1 MKKNILLVVN
11 PISGAIDKSEFIE
24 AVTFFATQENLNLI
38 IYSTS
43 GKDDIEKIQALY
55 TLHQPQRILIAGGD
69 GTIKIVAEA
78 MKEKDVI
85 LGILPAGSANGLA
98 TDLDLPL
105 ALEESIV
112 LAFSEHYIEV
122 DAISI
127 NGEMCLHLSDIGL
140 NADLI
145 KNYEKSS
152 VKGKLGYVIQ
162 AFNTL
167 IDLGDPFTATI
178 VANNKKLISNARM
191 IVIANATKYGTGV
204 VINPNGIINDGKFE
218 LVILKN
224 LDLFVFAEIITGNI
238 PINSEDVEVISTD
251 KATITTNFR
260 VSLQIDGE
268 YCGTVNQL
276 DITTL
281 SKHIKIAMK

>member
-24 AVTFFATQENLNLI
+24 AVTFFAAQENLNLI

-152 VKGKLGYVIQ
+152 VRGKLGYVIQ

-167 IDLGDPFTATI
+167 IDLGDPFKATI

>member
-43 GKDDIEKIQALY
+43 GKNDMEKIQTLY
-55 TLHQPQRILIAGGD
+55 TLHQHQRILIAGGD
-69 GTIKIVAEA
+69 GTIKMVAEA
-78 MKEKDVI
+78 MKDQDVI

-98 TDLDLPL
+98 VDLDLPL
-105 ALEESIV
+105 ELEESIV
-112 LAFSEHYIEV
+112 IAFSEHYIEV
-122 DAISI
+122 DAIVI

-140 NADLI
+140 NAELI

-152 VKGKLGYVIQ
+152 IRGKLGYVIQ

-178 VANNKKLISNARM
+178 IANNKTLTCNARM
-191 IVIANATKYGTGV
+191 VVIANATKYGTGV
-204 VINPNGIINDGKFE
+204 VINPNGVMNDGKFE

-224 LDLFVFAEIITGNI
+224 LDLLVFAEIITGNI

-251 KATITTNFR
+251 KATITTNFP

-276 DITTL
+276 DIAVL
-281 SKHIKIAMK
+281 SKHIKIAIA